1 METSV
6 GLIGCG
12 KMGTA
17 LASAFV
23 KKGVI
28 SSTQLVLFD
37 KRPKQQET
45 LATSTKGVEAR
56 TAAECCERSDVVLLA
71 VKPQDFPALLT
82 AIRDQAIAGRT
93 FVSIAAGVLFS
104 SLRAELGE
112 VCELV
117 RAMPNRPALV
127 GAAVTALMG
136 DALTSEDTVAH
147 VDHLFQAAGSTVR
160 LTDETHFDAATA
172 LSGSGPAFFFRL
184 TEGLIAGGCRAGLEP
199 EVAHRLAVATAYG
212 AGKLLME
219 TDTTPAEEREAVSSP
234 GGTTVAGL
242 AVLSRN
248 RFFDTVVE
256 AVVGAADR
264 CRELGRS

>member
-1 METSV
+1 
-6 GLIGCG
+6 
-12 KMGTA
+12 MGTA

-23 KKGVI
+23 KKGVV
-28 SSTQLVLFD
+28 SSTHLVLFD
-37 KRPKQQET
+37 KRAKQQEQ
-45 LATSTKGVEAR
+45 LAATIKGVEAK
-56 TAAECCERSDVVLLA
+56 TAAECCERSEVVLLA

-82 AIRDQAIAGRT
+82 SIRDQAKAGRT

-112 VCELV
+112 DCSLV

-136 DALTSEDTVAH
+136 DALTSEDAVAH
-147 VDHLFQAAGSTVR
+147 VDRLFRAAGSTVR
-160 LTDETHFDAATA
+160 LNDEMHFNAVTA
-172 LSGSGPAFFFRL
+172 VSGSGPAFFFRL
-184 TEGLIAGGCRAGLEP
+184 TEGLIAGGCKAGLEP
-199 EVAHRLAVATAYG
+199 AVAHRLAIATAYG

-219 TDTTPAEEREAVSSP
+219 TDTSPAEERKAVSSP

-242 AVLSRN
+242 NVLSRN
-248 RFFDTVVE
+248 RFFETVVE